1 MPELPEVETV
11 KETLKKQVVNK
22 KITDVNIYYEKVIEY
37 PTTSEFVKKII
48 NQVIRDVKRRGKWL
62 LFELDDYYLLSH
74 LRMEGKYFLK
84 PIGSSV
90 KKHEHISFNLGDIE
104 LRYHDTRKFGR
115 MHLVLKDDLEV
126 SRPISELGLEPW
138 DEDLSISYLK
148 EKYKTKSLP
157 IKTAIL
163 DQSIIVGIGNI
174 YADEILFLSKLNPL
188 TKARDLSD
196 LDLQNIIDNTK
207 IVLEKAIKAG
217 GTTIR
222 SYTSSEG
229 VTGLFQNE
237 LYVHSKEGSSCL
249 VCENP
254 IVKIRVGGR
263 GTYYCPEC
271 QIEKQQVNV

>member
-90 KKHEHISFNLGDIE
+90 EKHEHISFNLGDIE
-104 LRYHDTRKFGR
+104 LHYHDTRKFGR

-237 LYVHSKEGSSCL
+237 LYVHSKEGFSCL

-271 QIEKQQVNV
+271 QTEKQQVNV